1 MCSNRLAEVPEAV
14 MALTQLEVLHLQ
26 HNCISSLPP
35 AISSLRSLSTLS
47 LYANRIS
54 ELPDEIGDL
63 PALESLLL
71 SNNRLTSLPSS
82 IYRLT
87 SLQDLA
93 IDHNRLTSLPPG
105 LPPAALASEAPTA
118 GATALTG
125 WASLNTL
132 DASYN
137 RLRTLPDGFGT
148 RTLPSLQSLFLSGN
162 RLRWLPVGVLFT
174 FIPGLELFELRHNP
188 IVQGQPY
195 ADDSDDDD
203 ENTEEGAEQ
212 AVAEGDEDGVIDPE
226 VVGDYDRYSDES
238 VVEGVSYAVPALVDL
253 CCCVVATDERLL
265 LSAGASKSDQ
275 GEGPSHLQPQ
285 LPQDLRLRLC
295 RGGRSCVHCGQL
307 FYGLP
312 PVTAV
317 LRRLVLPSCGRF
329 VPSMGDSAVS
339 RDLRLVFRSSF
350 CSAACCRA
358 RLS

>member
-1 MCSNRLAEVPEAV
+1 VLIPSLAC
-14 MALTQLEVLHLQ
+14 TLEY
-26 HNCISSLPP
+26 
-35 AISSLRSLSTLS
+35 S

-105 LPPAALASEAPTA
+105 LPPAALASEAAETA

-188 IVQGQPY
+188 VVQGQPY
-195 ADDSDDDD
+195 DDDNDDDD
-203 ENTEEGAEQ
+203 ENTEGGAQQ
-212 AVAEGDEDGVIDPE
+212 AVVEGNEDGVIDPE
-226 VVGDYDRYSDES
+226 VVDDDFRSDES
-238 VVEGVSYAVPALVDL
+238 VAEGVRYAVPALVDL
-253 CCCVVATDERLL
+253 CCCVVATNERLL
-265 LSAGASKSDQ
+265 LSAGASESDQ
-275 GEGPSHLQPQ
+275 GLSHLQVFPFPTSHCIWHCRQ
-285 LPQDLRLRLC
+285 LSQTSSISTLRVMNAISSLSMRGLGCARLPNN
-295 RGGRSCVHCGQL
+295 RRR
-307 FYGLP
+307 
-312 PVTAV
+312 V
-317 LRRLVLPSCGRF
+317 L
-329 VPSMGDSAVS
+329 GDSS
-339 RDLRLVFRSSF
+339 DLTQLWLIK
-350 CSAACCRA
+350 CCGCCG
-358 RLS
+358 LSV

>member
-1 MCSNRLAEVPEAV
+1 MLALAY
-14 MALTQLEVLHLQ
+14 
-26 HNCISSLPP
+26 
-35 AISSLRSLSTLS
+35 S

-212 AVAEGDEDGVIDPE
+212 AVAEGDEDGVIEPE

-275 GEGPSHLQPQ
+275 GEGPSHLQVFPV
-285 LPQDLRLRLC
+285 L
-295 RGGRSCVHCGQL
+295 QL
-307 FYGLP
+307 FFALS
-312 PVTAV
+312 TAPSNIIEIHTPDDERHLFSFPFHAWVCSRCPTTALRV
-317 LRRLVLPSCGRF
+317 L
-329 VPSMGDSAVS
+329 GDSSDFTQLS
-339 RDLRLVFRSSF
+339 RNDWLHVLSWWCCTMWLLR
-350 CSAACCRA
+350 ATM
-358 RLS
+358 